1 MKSDVAFQT
10 LFERGYAAL
19 RVYSNVHRGTG
30 QFSVVSTELYE
41 RAREEILVFAGLS
54 PLKYEAV
61 FLNPSR
67 MAMLEEAYGE
77 KVVFRVQSSELGL
90 QMGIGALVFPKG
102 LLKKMKPQD
111 TGGGMVKLVHE
122 KFAIFNEGAERFETG
137 TPPIMNAIL
146 LGIALQMIRESENK
160 ELFQTKRNDFDWK
173 EILTVGDM
181 GENPLESFQQMHIGR
196 GVSVPVVGGKK
207 TYVNFDGAASTPSFE
222 PIWQAFCD
230 ALQLSDEDQ
239 MQLVQA
245 SLTKLREFYG
255 APEEEYDFVFACN
268 TSEAINYAVRN
279 LEAHDFGEIDPV
291 VVNSVLEHHSNELPW
306 RLSSVFQL
314 VRTEVDNHGFID
326 LGALDALLKEYNVE
340 KKHGQQ
346 RIVVMAVSGASN
358 VLGTFNPL
366 DEIAEVC
373 HRYDVQVIVDGAQ
386 LSAHRKVDLH
396 ASTVDYYGLSA
407 HKMYSPF
414 GAGGL
419 FIRKGSKYVM
429 NEICQ
434 NGFPNAAGVA
444 ALAKSAALLDLI
456 GFERI
461 EAYERELTIK
471 ALDLLRQYPDLYIY
485 GMKDP
490 TSTGFKDKG
499 PAIVFEHHEIP
510 HNLLAKYLADYGAI
524 GTRNGCFCAHMLVS
538 KRLME
543 IEEWRP
549 QAVKIIFA
557 LKGNWFKP
565 LLPGLVRVS
574 FGIENDEEDLNQ
586 LKQALDRISTIQIG
600 PVNRWLARVHE
611 GTWILPDSGAEEAV
625 QSFIHH
631 QVGKVFP

>member
-1 MKSDVAFQT
+1 MEPACSFNT
-10 LFERGYAAL
+10 LFQRAYEAL
-19 RVYSNVHRGTG
+19 RIYSNVHRGTG
-30 QFSVVSTELYE
+30 QFSVASTELYE
-41 RAREEILVFAGLS
+41 RAREEVLTYAGLS

-77 KVVFRVQSSELGL
+77 DVVFRVQSSELGL
-90 QMGIGALVFPKG
+90 QMGIGALVYPKG
-102 LLKKMKPQD
+102 LLNKMKPQD

-146 LGIALQMIRESENK
+146 LGIALQMIRESGNPD
-160 ELFQTKRNDFDWK
+160 LFKQKNPDLVWQD
-173 EILTVGDM
+173 ILSVEDM
-181 GENPLESFQQMHIGR
+181 GSDPLKTFQQMHIGR

-207 TYVNFDGAASTPSFE
+207 TYVNFDGAASTPTFE

-239 MQLVQA
+239 MQLVQV
-245 SLTKLREFYG
+245 SLTQLRKFYG

-279 LEAHDFGEIDPV
+279 LEAHDFGEIEPV

-314 VRTEVDNHGFID
+314 VRTEVDDHGFID
-326 LGALDALLKEYNVE
+326 LDALDALLKEYNVD
-340 KKHGQQ
+340 KAHGHQ
-346 RIVVMAVSGASN
+346 RVVIMAVSGASN

-366 DEIAEVC
+366 DKITEVC

-396 ASTVDYYGLSA
+396 ASDVDYYGLSA

-419 FIRKGSKYVM
+419 FIRKGSQYM
-429 NEICQ
+429 LNEVCQ

-444 ALAKSAALLDLI
+444 ALAKSAKILDLI
-456 GFERI
+456 GFDHI
-461 EAYERELTIK
+461 EAYERRLTFK
-471 ALDLLRQYPDLYIY
+471 ALKIFSQYPELHVY
-485 GMKDP
+485 GITDP
-490 TSTGFKDKG
+490 STEEFKDKG
-499 PAIVFEHHEIP
+499 PAIVFNHHEIP

-538 KRLME
+538 KRLMG

-549 QAVKIIFA
+549 QAVKVIFA

-574 FGIENDEEDLNQ
+574 FGIENDEEDLDQ
-586 LKQALDRISTIQIG
+586 LKEALERIRTIKIG
-600 PVNRWLARVHE
+600 PVNRWLAHVHE
-611 GTWILPDSGAEEAV
+611 GTWILPQTGVEEAV
-625 QSFIHH
+625 QNFIQY